1 MATAAV
7 AGSPAVAPGRLQGSA
22 ARTSAGSPPP
32 TPGVTASQL
41 QHTIEQQ
48 NRSIIELRMAM
59 DEMEKERD
67 FYFNKLR
74 DIEVAT
80 QQVTDK
86 AVLDSELFR
95 QITETLYKTEEG
107 FEIPE
112 NSASS

>member
-1 MATAAV
+1 MATAAPTPT
-7 AGSPAVAPGRLQGSA
+7 AGLGRAQTSA
-22 ARTSAGSPPP
+22 APRTSAHSPPQ
-32 TPGVTASQL
+32 TPSTVSQL

-48 NRSIIELRMAM
+48 NRNIIELRMAA

-74 DIEVAT
+74 DIEMAT

-86 AVLDSELFR
+86 TILDSELFR
-95 QITETLYKTEEG
+95 QVTEILYKTEEG

-112 NSASS
+112 SSSS